1 MNTKQNNEKPR
12 AAADKTA
19 HMSCEFNPCEHGYA
33 DAGDCPTCY
42 DIGMMEIRVQR
53 ANDKIDTIR
62 RLEAQRDALAAI
74 LKRIIDRA
82 TDPMS
87 DGGISY
93 RDIDVA
99 RALIAKVEDWP
110 LIETRA
116 FQLKAGAK

>member
-12 AAADKTA
+12 AAADKTV
-19 HMSCEFNPCEHGYA
+19 HMT
-33 DAGDCPTCY
+33 DA
-42 DIGMMEIRVQR
+42 
-53 ANDKIDTIR
+53 DKIDTIR